1 MDQLLTHLPTEPAP
15 IFKRV
20 VIVESRVDACPEHLF
35 EQVVR
40 VLECVG
46 VNAVGES
53 EAVDHDAYARRSK
66 VVFDQ
71 IGHRS
76 RDARVGIPN

>member
-1 MDQLLTHLPTEPAP
+1 
-15 IFKRV
+15 
-20 VIVESRVDACPEHLF
+20 
-35 EQVVR
+35 
-40 VLECVG
+40 VG